1 MQKAPPFTGSKCLI
15 SRLSHAF
22 SGQSDALQRR
32 EHHFSLFTRTS
43 RSFSRPETRPFTEC
57 VLSRSCPNC
66 TRTRPRETTYE
77 QRGQLGRIAPRLS
90 TSEGFATLRR
100 VSPDTAVIF
109 QRDRRARRE
118 GREGLRAQ
126 RGCRR
131 EQFRD
136 LMTFRL
142 TLDARNER
150 VPDQD
155 PPLPSRTRVVPLRR
169 GGTVIPCRR
178 NCNADR
184 LARTHGP
191 RVTIADRKPDSP
203 SHHRPTASTT
213 SDDPLADVTLIPD
226 I

>member
-1 MQKAPPFTGSKCLI
+1 MHFLVKVMLFSAENTIFLYSPG
-15 SRLSHAF
+15 RHALF
-22 SGQSDALQRR
+22 RGQR
-32 EHHFSLFTRTS
+32 HG
-43 RSFSRPETRPFTEC
+43 
-57 VLSRSCPNC
+57 LSRSASFHEVVRIVPEHGH
-66 TRTRPRETTYE
+66 RETTYE

-136 LMTFRL
+136 VMNFRL

-150 VPDQD
+150 VPVQD
-155 PPLPSRTRVVPLRR
+155 PPAAFSNARGAPS
-169 GGTVIPCRR
+169 
-178 NCNADR
+178 A
-184 LARTHGP
+184 HGP
-191 RVTIADRKPDSP
+191 RVTIADRKPGSP
-203 SHHRPTASTT
+203 SHDRPTASIT
-213 SDDPLADVTLIPD
+213 SDDPLADVTLI
-226 I
+226 

>member
-1 MQKAPPFTGSKCLI
+1 VPNLKAFPCIL
-15 SRLSHAF
+15 
-22 SGQSDALQRR
+22 
-32 EHHFSLFTRTS
+32 
-43 RSFSRPETRPFTEC
+43 
-57 VLSRSCPNC
+57 NN
-66 TRTRPRETTYE
+66 RETTYE

-150 VPDQD
+150 VPVQD
-155 PPLPSRTRVVPLRR
+155 PPAAFSNARGAPS
-169 GGTVIPCRR
+169 
-178 NCNADR
+178 A
-184 LARTHGP
+184 HGP
-191 RVTIADRKPDSP
+191 RVTIADRKPGSP
-203 SHHRPTASTT
+203 SHDRPTASIT
-213 SDDPLADVTLIPD
+213 SDDPLADVTLI
-226 I
+226 